1 MSSPGVTQ
9 GPESVGDGRLMV
21 LGGRPEGTALFA
33 LRFLLNVYEEKKCT
47 KYISHL
53 INNASDRGG
62 PEDYSLLSGSVFV
75 YNYLKSLSYFR
86 TQIQA
91 FG

>member
-1 MSSPGVTQ
+1 M
-9 GPESVGDGRLMV
+9 GDGCLTV
-21 LGGRPEGTALFA
+21 LGEQLEGTALFA
-33 LRFLLNVYEEKKCT
+33 LWFLLNVYQEKKYT

-62 PEDYSLLSGSVFV
+62 PQDYSLLSGSVFV
-75 YNYLKSLSYFR
+75 YNYLKSLNYFR